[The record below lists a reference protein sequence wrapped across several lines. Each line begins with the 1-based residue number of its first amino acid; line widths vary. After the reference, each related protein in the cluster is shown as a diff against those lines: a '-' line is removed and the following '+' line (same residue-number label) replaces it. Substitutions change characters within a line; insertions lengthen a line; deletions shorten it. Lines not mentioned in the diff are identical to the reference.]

1 MTTTIVPDRIERSIV
16 LPASRERVWQAVTQP
31 EQLSQW
37 MMGMVRDIDFRV
49 GGEMRFSWE
58 NEPSPYTGTIEAIE
72 EPHRFAYR
80 WFAYGVG
87 HPHELFPAQPL
98 TLVEFILDEV
108 AEGTRLT
115 VVESGFAAMPAI
127 YPAAENYQDNTEGWT
142 MLLNQLLAYLQPAA

>member
-1 MTTTIVPDRIERSIV
+1 MATATVPDRIERAIV
-16 LPASRERVWQAVTQP
+16 LPASRERVWAAVTQP
-31 EQLSQW
+31 EQLTQW
-37 MMGMVRDIDFRV
+37 MMGMVSDLDYRV
-49 GGEMRFSWE
+49 GGEIHFVWKD
-58 NEPSPYTGTIEAIE
+58 EPSPYVGTIEAIE

-87 HPHELFPAQPL
+87 HPHEQFPAQPL

-127 YPAAENYQDNTEGWT
+127 YPAAENYQSNTEGWT
-142 MLLNQLLAYLQPAA
+142 TLLNALESYLQRAA